1 MSEWEPG
8 DAENLVALHATPDSA
23 LYVSTGEPWTLDYA
37 EGRITGW
44 REELAKNGLSK
55 FRLSARDDGRF
66 IGRAGFSYMEE
77 RDVFELGYS
86 IMPAEWGKGYAT
98 EIARGLADWF
108 FASRSEPRFVAFAYA
123 ENEASIH
130 VMQKIGMTEIE
141 PKEIPRGWARFF
153 ELRRKD

>member
-1 MSEWEPG
+1 M
-8 DAENLVALHATPDSA
+8 ALHATHESSR
-23 LYVSTGEPWTLDYA
+23 YVSTGEPWTLDYA
-37 EGRITGW
+37 QGRIEGW
-44 REELAKNGLSK
+44 EADFNKHGMTKLKLTARE
-55 FRLSARDDGRF
+55 DGRF

-153 ELRRKD
+153 ELRRT